1 MPFYRRQRKALKPT
15 SHRLRPVPSI
25 YVDHAAT
32 TPLSPAAFKAITS
45 QLQELGNPSSLHT
58 HGRATRKAL
67 EDAREVIAQQVSCL
81 PSEVI
86 FTASGTEANNIAL
99 KGLWWNGKAHGKKVV
114 VVSAVE
120 HHAILD
126 PAHWLETH
134 DGAEGIQVP
143 VDVHGV
149 IDLDFLKDLI
159 TKRADEIAV
168 VSIMHSNNETGVIQP
183 IQEVVAMAGKI
194 PVHTDAVQSFKKVP
208 LSYKDLGVTA
218 LTLSAH
224 KVGGPLG
231 IGALILRRA
240 FEIPALLH
248 GGGQEREI
256 RSGTL
261 NAPSIVAFSA
271 AATEMYP
278 SAEVQTLRD
287 NFIKA
292 IHQAIPDAYVNGE
305 ASQRLPG
312 IVNVTFPGTQ
322 SDTLLLLLD
331 NAHVSASTG
340 SACSAGVHEASHVLL
355 AMGHTEATAQSSL
368 RFSFGAAST
377 QADVDF
383 VMSVLP
389 DVISTG
395 RAAHLK

>member
-1 MPFYRRQRKALKPT
+1 M
-15 SHRLRPVPSI
+15 PSI

-58 HGRATRKAL
+58 HGRATRKSL
-67 EDAREVIAQQVSCL
+67 EDAREAIAREVGSL
-81 PSEVI
+81 ASEVI

-99 KGLWWNGKAHGKKVV
+99 KGLWWNGKAQGKKVV
-114 VVSAVE
+114 VISAIE

-134 DGAEGIQVP
+134 EGAEVILVP
-143 VDVHGV
+143 VNVHGV

-159 TKRADEIAV
+159 TQRGGEIAV
-168 VSIMHSNNETGVIQP
+168 ISIMHSNNETGVVQP
-183 IQEVVAMAGKI
+183 IREVVEMAADI

-240 FEIPALLH
+240 YEIPALLH

-271 AATEMYP
+271 AATEQYP
-278 SAEVQTLRD
+278 SSNVENLRD
-287 NFIKA
+287 NFISA
-292 IHQAIPDAYVNGE
+292 LHAAIPDAYVNGE

-355 AMGHTEATAQSSL
+355 AMGHTEETAQSSL

-377 QADVDF
+377 QADVDY

-389 DVISTG
+389 GVIATG
-395 RAAHLK
+395 RAAHTV

>member
-1 MPFYRRQRKALKPT
+1 M
-15 SHRLRPVPSI
+15 PSI

-58 HGRATRKAL
+58 HGRATRKVL
-67 EDAREVIAQQVSCL
+67 EDSREAIAREIGCL
-81 PSEVI
+81 ASEVI

-99 KGLWWNGKAHGKKVV
+99 KGLWWNGKAHGKSIVV
-114 VVSAVE
+114 ISAIE

-126 PAHWLETH
+126 PAQWLESH
-134 DGAEGIQVP
+134 EDAEVILVP
-143 VDVHGV
+143 VNVHGV

-159 TKRADEIAV
+159 AQRGDQIAV
-168 VSIMHSNNETGVIQP
+168 ISIMHSNNETGVLQP
-183 IQEVVAMAGKI
+183 IQEVVAMAGNI

-208 LSYKDLGVTA
+208 ISYKELGVTA

-224 KVGGPLG
+224 KIGGPLG

-240 FEIPALLH
+240 YEIPALLH

-271 AATEMYP
+271 AANEKYP
-278 SAEVQTLRD
+278 SADVELLRD
-287 NFIKA
+287 NFIKELLS
-292 IHQAIPDAYVNGE
+292 AIPDAYINGG
-305 ASQRLPG
+305 ASHRLPG

-355 AMGHTEATAQSSL
+355 AMGHNETTAQSSL
-368 RFSFGAAST
+368 RFSFGAEST

-389 DVISTG
+389 AVISTG
-395 RAAHLK
+395 RAANKK

>member
-1 MPFYRRQRKALKPT
+1 
-15 SHRLRPVPSI
+15 VPSI

-67 EDAREVIAQQVSCL
+67 EDAREAIAQQVSCL

-114 VVSAVE
+114 VISAVE

-134 DGAEGIQVP
+134 EGAEVIQVP

-149 IDLDFLKDLI
+149 INLDFLKDVI
-159 TKRADEIAV
+159 TKRSEEIAV
-168 VSIMHSNNETGVIQP
+168 ISIMHSNNETGVIQP

-240 FEIPALLH
+240 YEIPALLH

-271 AATEMYP
+271 AATEKYP

-292 IHQAIPDAYVNGE
+292 IHQEIPDAYVNGE

-395 RAAHLK
+395 RAANLK

>member
-1 MPFYRRQRKALKPT
+1 M
-15 SHRLRPVPSI
+15 PSI

-58 HGRATRKAL
+58 HGRATRKSL
-67 EDAREVIAQQVSCL
+67 EDAREAIAREVGSL
-81 PSEVI
+81 ASEVI

-114 VVSAVE
+114 VISAIE

-134 DGAEGIQVP
+134 EGAEVILVP
-143 VDVHGV
+143 VNVHGV

-159 TKRADEIAV
+159 TQRGGEIAV
-168 VSIMHSNNETGVIQP
+168 ISIMHSNNETGVVQP
-183 IQEVVAMAGKI
+183 IREVVEMAADI

-240 FEIPALLH
+240 YEIPALLH

-271 AATEMYP
+271 AATEQYP
-278 SAEVQTLRD
+278 SSNVENLRD
-287 NFIKA
+287 NFISA
-292 IHQAIPDAYVNGE
+292 LHAAIPDAYVNGE

-355 AMGHTEATAQSSL
+355 AMGHTEETAQSSL

-377 QADVDF
+377 QADVDY

-389 DVISTG
+389 GVIATG
-395 RAAHLK
+395 RAAHTI

>member
-1 MPFYRRQRKALKPT
+1 M
-15 SHRLRPVPSI
+15 PSI

-32 TPLSPAAFKAITS
+32 TPLSPAAFKAITF

-67 EDAREVIAQQVSCL
+67 EDAREVIAREVGSL

-99 KGLWWNGKAHGKKVV
+99 KGLWWNGKAQGKTIVV
-114 VVSAVE
+114 ISAIE

-134 DGAEGIQVP
+134 EGAEVILVP

-149 IDLDFLKDLI
+149 INLDFLNDLI
-159 TKRADEIAV
+159 AKRGDEIAV
-168 VSIMHSNNETGVIQP
+168 ISIMHSNNETGVIQP
-183 IQEVVAMAGKI
+183 IGEVVSMAGDI

-208 LSYKDLGVTA
+208 LSYKELAVTA
-218 LTLSAH
+218 MTLSAH

-240 FEIPALLH
+240 YEIPALLH

-271 AATEMYP
+271 AASEQYP
-278 SAEVQTLRD
+278 TSAVQTLRN
-287 NFIKA
+287 NFINA
-292 IHQAIPDAYVNGE
+292 VHDAIPDAYVNGE
-305 ASQRLPG
+305 ASPRLPG

-377 QADVDF
+377 QADVDY

-389 DVISTG
+389 GVIATG
-395 RAAHLK
+395 RAAHSK

>member
-1 MPFYRRQRKALKPT
+1 
-15 SHRLRPVPSI
+15 VPSI

-67 EDAREVIAQQVSCL
+67 EDSREAIAREIGCL

-99 KGLWWNGKAHGKKVV
+99 KGLWWNGKAHGKSIVV
-114 VVSAVE
+114 ISAIE

-126 PAHWLETH
+126 PAQWLESH
-134 DGAEGIQVP
+134 EDAEVILVP
-143 VDVHGV
+143 VNVHGV
-149 IDLDFLKDLI
+149 IDLEFLKDLI
-159 TKRADEIAV
+159 AQRGDQIAV
-168 VSIMHSNNETGVIQP
+168 ISIMHSNNETGVLQP
-183 IQEVVAMAGKI
+183 IQEVVAMAGNI

-208 LSYKDLGVTA
+208 ISYKQLGVTA

-224 KVGGPLG
+224 KIGGPLG

-240 FEIPALLH
+240 YEIPALLH

-271 AATEMYP
+271 AANEKYP
-278 SAEVQTLRD
+278 SKDVELLRD

-292 IHQAIPDAYVNGE
+292 LLSAIPDAYINGG

-355 AMGHTEATAQSSL
+355 AMGHNETTAQSSL
-368 RFSFGAAST
+368 RFSFGAEST

-389 DVISTG
+389 AVISTG
-395 RAAHLK
+395 RAANKK

>member
-1 MPFYRRQRKALKPT
+1 
-15 SHRLRPVPSI
+15 VPSI

-32 TPLSPAAFKAITS
+32 TPLSPAAFKAITD

-58 HGRATRKAL
+58 HGRATRKSL
-67 EDAREVIAQQVSCL
+67 EDARESIAREVGAL

-99 KGLWWNGKAHGKKVV
+99 KGLWWNGKARGKSIV
-114 VVSAVE
+114 VVSAIE

-134 DGAEGIQVP
+134 EGAEIVVVP

-149 IDLDFLKDLI
+149 IDLEFLRNLVATRGDQ
-159 TKRADEIAV
+159 IAV
-168 VSIMHSNNETGVIQP
+168 ISIMHSNNETGVLQP
-183 IQEVVAMAGKI
+183 IEEVVSIAGSI

-240 FEIPALLH
+240 YEIPALLH

-261 NAPSIVAFSA
+261 NAPSIVAFCA
-271 AATEMYP
+271 AATECYP
-278 SAEVQTLRD
+278 AAAVTTLRD
-287 NFIKA
+287 NFINA
-292 IHQAIPDAYVNGE
+292 LSAAIPDAYINGGTSE
-305 ASQRLPG
+305 RLPG

-355 AMGHTEATAQSSL
+355 AMGHTEITAQSSL

-377 QADVDF
+377 QADVEF

-389 DVISTG
+389 DVIARG
-395 RAAHLK
+395 RAANKK

>member
-1 MPFYRRQRKALKPT
+1 M
-15 SHRLRPVPSI
+15 PSI

-67 EDAREVIAQQVSCL
+67 EDAREAIARDIGCL

-99 KGLWWNGKAHGKKVV
+99 KGLWWNGKAHGKSIVV
-114 VVSAVE
+114 ISAIE

-126 PAHWLETH
+126 PAQWLESH
-134 DGAEGIQVP
+134 EGAEVILVP
-143 VDVHGV
+143 VNVHGV
-149 IDLDFLKDLI
+149 IDLEYLKDLI
-159 TKRADEIAV
+159 AQRGDQIAV
-168 VSIMHSNNETGVIQP
+168 ISIMHSNNETGVLQP
-183 IQEVVAMAGKI
+183 IQDVVAMAGNI

-208 LSYKDLGVTA
+208 ISYKELGVTA

-224 KVGGPLG
+224 KIGGPLG

-240 FEIPALLH
+240 YEIPALLH

-271 AATEMYP
+271 AANEKYP
-278 SAEVQTLRD
+278 SADVELLRD

-292 IHQAIPDAYVNGE
+292 LLSAIPDAYINGG

-355 AMGHTEATAQSSL
+355 AMGHNETTAQSSL
-368 RFSFGAAST
+368 RFSFGAEST

-389 DVISTG
+389 AVISTG
-395 RAAHLK
+395 RAANKK

>member
-1 MPFYRRQRKALKPT
+1 
-15 SHRLRPVPSI
+15 VPSI

-58 HGRATRKAL
+58 HGRATRKSL
-67 EDAREVIAQQVSCL
+67 EDAREAIAREVGCL
-81 PSEVI
+81 ASEVI

-99 KGLWWNGKAHGKKVV
+99 KGLWWNGKAQGKEVV
-114 VVSAVE
+114 VISAIE

-134 DGAEGIQVP
+134 EGAEVILVP
-143 VDVHGV
+143 VNVHGV
-149 IDLDFLKDLI
+149 IELEFLKDLI
-159 TKRADEIAV
+159 AQRGHEIAV
-168 VSIMHSNNETGVIQP
+168 ISIMHSNNETGVVQP
-183 IQEVVAMAGKI
+183 IREVVTMAGDI

-240 FEIPALLH
+240 YEIPALLH

-271 AATEMYP
+271 AATEHYP
-278 SAEVQTLRD
+278 SSDVQTLRD
-287 NFIKA
+287 NFISTLHA
-292 IHQAIPDAYVNGE
+292 VIPDAYVNGE

-355 AMGHTEATAQSSL
+355 AMGHTEESAQSSL

-377 QADVDF
+377 QADVDY

-389 DVISTG
+389 GVIATG
-395 RAAHLK
+395 RAAHTV

>member
-1 MPFYRRQRKALKPT
+1 M
-15 SHRLRPVPSI
+15 PSI

-32 TPLSPAAFKAITS
+32 TPLSPAAFKAITD

-58 HGRATRKAL
+58 HGRATRKSL
-67 EDAREVIAQQVSCL
+67 EDARESIAREVGAL

-99 KGLWWNGKAHGKKVV
+99 KGLWWNGKAKGKSVV
-114 VVSAVE
+114 VISAIE

-134 DGAEGIQVP
+134 EGAEVVLVP

-149 IDLDFLKDLI
+149 IDLEFLKNLVATRGDQ
-159 TKRADEIAV
+159 IAV
-168 VSIMHSNNETGVIQP
+168 ISIMHSNNETGVLQP
-183 IQEVVAMAGKI
+183 IEEVVSIAGSI

-240 FEIPALLH
+240 YEIPALLH

-261 NAPSIVAFSA
+261 NAPSIVAFCA
-271 AATEMYP
+271 AATENYP
-278 SAEVQTLRD
+278 TENVTSLRD
-287 NFIKA
+287 KFIKELSV
-292 IHQAIPDAYVNGE
+292 AIPDAYINGGT
-305 ASQRLPG
+305 SQRLPG

-355 AMGHTEATAQSSL
+355 AMGHTETTAQSSL

-377 QADVDF
+377 QADVEF

-389 DVISTG
+389 DVIARG
-395 RAAHLK
+395 RAANKK

>member
-1 MPFYRRQRKALKPT
+1 M
-15 SHRLRPVPSI
+15 PSI

-67 EDAREVIAQQVSCL
+67 EDAREAIAQQVSCL

-99 KGLWWNGKAHGKKVV
+99 KGLWWNGKAQGKNVV
-114 VVSAVE
+114 VISAVE

-134 DGAEGIQVP
+134 EGAEVIQVP

-149 IDLDFLKDLI
+149 INLDFLKDLI
-159 TKRADEIAV
+159 AKRSEEIAV
-168 VSIMHSNNETGVIQP
+168 ISIMHSNNETGVIQP
-183 IQEVVAMAGKI
+183 IQEVVAMAGNI

-271 AATEMYP
+271 AANEKYP
-278 SAEVQTLRD
+278 SNEVQTLRD

-292 IHQAIPDAYVNGE
+292 IHQEIPDAYVNGE

-389 DVISTG
+389 DVIRTG